1 MDVDVDADV
10 GERRVAV
17 VVAVEDE
24 VVDEAAVEAAAVEAA
39 LQPPEEVEAEEA
51 IKAAAAGVVVVR
63 ALAGNLNQN
72 RRNASR
78 TEKMVER

>member
-51 IKAAAAGVVVVR
+51 IKAAAGVVVVR